1 MSRRTHCNAIAPKDI
16 LSAGIFNRAHTNITI
31 RNFSSA
37 LCYEF
42 GHFKGIPSV
51 TVVEYKNLCNCSG
64 INLNE
69 L

>member
-1 MSRRTHCNAIAPKDI
+1 
-16 LSAGIFNRAHTNITI
+16 
-31 RNFSSA
+31 